1 MADPPFP
8 RVTELSEAALPRV
21 GVRAMHALN
30 RLYDHR
36 AAAIRLRWRDAP
48 LDLRWRVDKASPAVA
63 ALRGR
68 YRFQLGPYLGE
79 LALDAPTQALL
90 LDEPRFAELP
100 MDLRFVLLADATH
113 EWVDALVRASRLPFE
128 WSPGA
133 PTDAPSGA
141 GAFACAASF
150 SLHRPDEDAPLMK
163 GHLHLR
169 DDEALDLLA
178 PALDRDAPAPG
189 EMLASLRFPLRFELG
204 RTQLRLHEL
213 RTIVAGD
220 IVSVEDWQS
229 AGAAIVAVATV
240 GDDANARWTALAE
253 GTRITIQQPREVPMN
268 QDRATMPAHELA
280 GGVSTATSGP
290 VVDRLDAL
298 EVTLRFE
305 VGELEAT
312 LGELRNI
319 RSGHV
324 FELSQPLNQSVVR
337 ILAHGNMLG
346 RGHLVAVGEKLGVR
360 VTEFAPNGL

>member
-8 RVTELSEAALPRV
+8 RVTELGQATALPRV

-30 RLYDHR
+30 RLHDHR

-68 YRFQLGPYLGE
+68 YPFKLGPYLGE

-90 LDEPRFAELP
+90 LDEPRFAQLP
-100 MDLRFVLLADATH
+100 VDLRFVLLADATH

-133 PTDAPSGA
+133 TADAP
-141 GAFACAASF
+141 FACAASF

-178 PALDRDAPAPG
+178 PPLARDAPACG
-189 EMLASLRFPLRFELG
+189 ELLASLRFPLRFELG
-204 RTQLRLHEL
+204 CTQLRLHEL

-220 IVSVEDWQS
+220 IVSVEEWRS
-229 AGAAIVAVATV
+229 AGAAIVATATV
-240 GDDANARWTALAE
+240 GDDARTRWTALAE
-253 GTRITIQQPREVPMN
+253 GTRVTLQQLTEVPMN
-268 QDRATMPAHELA
+268 QDRATMAAPDLA
-280 GGVSTATSGP
+280 GAASAPASGP

-305 VGELEAT
+305 VGELEVT

-319 RSGHV
+319 RPGHV

-346 RGHLVAVGEKLGVR
+346 KGHLVAVGEKLGVR
-360 VTEFAPNGL
+360 VTEFAPNAL